1 MNLKN
6 LLLCLAL
13 ACFGSALLVAQDS
26 TNAPKGKA
34 STRTITGCLAKGDSA
49 DEFLLN
55 AANGS
60 TWEVKSDSVA
70 LADHVGHTVQL
81 SGAVE
86 HSTMHNMKEDTK
98 DMAQDT
104 GMKKSNNEHGY
115 LKATNVK
122 MVSDSCSK

>member
-26 TNAPKGKA
+26 TTSPKGKA
-34 STRTITGCLAKGDSA
+34 STRTVTGCLAKGDSA
-49 DEFLLN
+49 DEFVLN

-60 TWEVKSDSVA
+60 TWEVKSDSVS
-70 LADHVGHTVQL
+70 LADHVGHMVQVT
-81 SGAVE
+81 GAVE
-86 HSTMHNMKEDTK
+86 NSTMHNMKEDTK
-98 DMAQDT
+98 DMAHDT
-104 GMKKSNNEHGY
+104 GMKKDNTEHGH